1 MKNETNKYNKSNYY
15 FSLIILLV
23 LVIAYNII
31 FIFELIKN
39 VKLVDSFNIVFI
51 FGISIFS
58 LDLIYSDYLKENYFI
73 RRNKLKPHQLNLY
86 YKNKSFMYGL
96 IFISIIFVY
105 LLFNNKFPSSINN
118 TIIISCGYSFIHFI
132 YHLIVYVIR
141 INQLKKHK
149 KSREH

>member
-23 LVIAYNII
+23 LVISYNVINI
-31 FIFELIKN
+31 FQLIKN
-39 VKLVDSFNIVFI
+39 IKLADSFNIFLI

-58 LDLIYSDYLKENYFI
+58 IDLLYLEYLRENFII
-73 RRNKLKPHQLNLY
+73 RRSKLKPHQLNLY
-86 YKNKSFMYGL
+86 YKNKSFMYGF

-105 LLFNNKFPSSINN
+105 LLFNDKLPLSVNN